1 MADQIHIVHYL
12 NQFFGGVGGEDKADL
27 PLQVREGPVGPGV
40 ALERACGGAAR
51 VVATVICGD
60 NLFVDKSERTV
71 AEALAAIGPFRPH
84 VFIAGPAFNS
94 GRYGLACA
102 RLSVAVQEQLRVPA
116 LTGMHAENPG
126 LDFCRQQVYV
136 VPTAASAAG
145 MQAALVHMA
154 RLGTKL
160 AQGQP
165 LGPAAEEGYLPR
177 GVRLNA
183 VVEQPAAVRAVDMLL
198 AKLSGAPYETEL
210 ALETFDVVTPP
221 PPLADLS
228 AATIALVTEA
238 GIVPKGNPDRIEST
252 RASKWAR
259 YSITGTEDLNG
270 ASYESV
276 HGGYDSTWAN
286 QDPDRVLPLDALRS
300 LEREGVIGKLFDSY
314 FVTVGNGGNLRT
326 MRRLGSEIAQALK
339 DGGVHGVVLPAT

>member
-1 MADQIHIVHYL
+1 MADPIRIVHYL
-12 NQFFGGVGGEDKADL
+12 NQFFGGMGGEEQADL
-27 PLQVREGPVGPGV
+27 PLQVHPKAVGPGL
-40 ALERACGGAAR
+40 ALERAFDGAAQI
-51 VVATVICGD
+51 VATIICGD
-60 NLFVDKSERTV
+60 NAFVEHDEQTR
-71 AEALAAIGPFRPH
+71 AEALAAITPFQPQL
-84 VFIAGPAFNS
+84 FIAGPAFNS

-102 RLSVAVQEQLRVPA
+102 RLSVAVQEQLEIPA

-126 LDFCRQQVYV
+126 LDFCRQHVYV

-145 MQAALVHMA
+145 MKDALDQLA

-165 LGPAAEEGYLPR
+165 LAPASEEGYIPR
-177 GVRLNA
+177 GVRLND
-183 VVEQPAAVRAVDMLL
+183 VVDQPASVRAVDMLVS
-198 AKLSGAPYETEL
+198 KLKGDPYQTEL
-210 ALETFDVVTPP
+210 VLETFDVVTPP
-221 PPLADLS
+221 APLTDLS

-259 YSITGTEDLNG
+259 YSINGTNDLHG
-270 ASYESV
+270 TDYESV

-286 QDPDRVLPLDALRS
+286 QDPDRVLPLDALRQ
-300 LEREGVIGKLFDSY
+300 LEHEGVIGKLFDHY

-326 MRRLGSEIAQALK
+326 MRKLGTQIAQELK
-339 DGGVHGVVLPAT
+339 AGGVNGVVLPAT

>member
-1 MADQIHIVHYL
+1 MADQMRIVHYL
-12 NQFFGGVGGEDKADL
+12 NQFFGGVGGEDKADF
-27 PLQVREGPVGPGV
+27 PLQVRAGAVGPGLV
-40 ALERACGGAAR
+40 LERACGGAAR
-51 VVATVICGD
+51 IVATVICGD
-60 NLFVDKSERTV
+60 NLFVEQGEQILT
-71 AEALAAIGPFRPH
+71 EALTAIRPFQPH
-84 VFIAGPAFNS
+84 VVIAGPAFNS

-102 RLSVAVQEQLRVPA
+102 RLSVAVQEQLSIPA
-116 LTGMHAENPG
+116 LTGMHTENPG

-145 MQAALVHMA
+145 MQAALTQMA

-165 LGPAAEEGYLPR
+165 LGPAVEEGYVPR

-183 VVEQPAAVRAVDMLL
+183 VVEQPASVRAVDMLL
-198 AKLSGAPYETEL
+198 AKLTGAPYETEPV
-210 ALETFDVVTPP
+210 LESFDVVTPP
-221 PPLADLS
+221 PLADLS
-228 AATIALVTEA
+228 TATIALVTEA

-259 YSITGTEDLNG
+259 YSITGTEDLSG

-286 QDPDRVLPLDALRS
+286 QDPDRVLPLDALRR

-326 MRRLGSEIAQALK
+326 MRKLGAEIAQALK